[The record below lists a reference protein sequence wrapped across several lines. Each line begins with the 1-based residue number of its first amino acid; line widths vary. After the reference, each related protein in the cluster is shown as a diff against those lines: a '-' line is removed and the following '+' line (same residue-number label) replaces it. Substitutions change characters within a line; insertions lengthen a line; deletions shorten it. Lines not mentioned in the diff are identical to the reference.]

1 MLVSW
6 TYSNPPS
13 SDGSHARYST
23 LMATFTLTK
32 HSLTGTLG
40 PLLIDVRAAG
50 RKVARPAVLVVHGF
64 KGFKDWGMFPHLAE
78 RLALAGFSA
87 VSFNLSGSGVDDA
100 GEFTLPERF
109 GHNTFSAELQ
119 DLNQVL
125 DALVMG
131 ELGTAPP
138 TSVGLVGHSRGG
150 GVAVLQA
157 ARDRRVRALV
167 TWAAISRVERWSAD
181 QRTTWRAAGRTEIQ
195 NVRTGQV
202 LPLYTDVL
210 DDIEQRADQLDIE
223 AAAGRVE
230 VPWLI
235 VHGRQDESVRF
246 AEGESLK
253 AANQRA
259 TTRLLPVED
268 GLHTFGATHPWKSA
282 TPQLETVFDATL
294 HWLATHLE

>member
-1 MLVSW
+1 
-6 TYSNPPS
+6 
-13 SDGSHARYST
+13 
-23 LMATFTLTK
+23 MATSTLTK

-50 RKVARPAVLVVHGF
+50 RKVARPAVVVVHGF

-100 GEFTLPERF
+100 GEFTLPDRF

-119 DLNQVL
+119 DLNRVL

-167 TWAAISRVERWSAD
+167 TWAAISRVERWSAV
-181 QRTTWRAAGRTEIQ
+181 QRTT
-195 NVRTGQV
+195 
-202 LPLYTDVL
+202 
-210 DDIEQRADQLDIE
+210 
-223 AAAGRVE
+223 
-230 VPWLI
+230 
-235 VHGRQDESVRF
+235 
-246 AEGESLK
+246 
-253 AANQRA
+253 
-259 TTRLLPVED
+259 
-268 GLHTFGATHPWKSA
+268 
-282 TPQLETVFDATL
+282 
-294 HWLATHLE
+294 